1 MNAYQLSAKCC
12 IKYSQLQNPSLLAS
26 EKIKGVA
33 ALCWMHVTVKWNWA
47 YYWSTQDLHLILTW
61 RKFGFVALG
70 KRVPELSFKELG
82 KMMWYKDG
90 IERLS
95 SGGKNYLSW
104 SRGKKYSVACS
115 VVWDRNK
122 KTRDDTGERLWYA
135 RGDSYVMLGYLDR
148 VLQIFSYWSILS
160 RKTVS
165 SDYYFRKI
173 ISTPVWAILILEL
186 RKLLKKVVEVT

>member
-1 MNAYQLSAKCC
+1 MNAYQLSAKWCV
-12 IKYSQLQNPSLLAS
+12 KYSQLQNPSLLTS
-26 EKIKGVA
+26 EKIKEVA
-33 ALCWMHVTVKWNWA
+33 ALCWMHVTVKWNSA
-47 YYWSTQDLHLILTW
+47 YYWSTQDLHLIPTW
-61 RKFGFVALG
+61 CKFEFVALG
-70 KRVPELSFKELG
+70 KQVPELSFKELG
-82 KMMWYKDG
+82 KVMWYKDG

-122 KTRDDTGERLWYA
+122 KREMTLG
-135 RGDSYVMLGYLDR
+135 RGFGMLVDDSYVMLGYLDR

-173 ISTPVWAILILEL
+173 ISTPVWSGSNWKQLQ
-186 RKLLKKVVEVT
+186 EVA